1 MSRML
6 ALACALAAFT
16 LAAGAAFVPTS
27 AQSATPPY
35 GSAITLDDAKR
46 AMAAAELEA
55 GKNSWQVAITII
67 DSGGNLVMFH
77 KFDNT
82 QLASIGASEGK
93 ARTALTFKR
102 PSKALDDA
110 IAAGGAGLRLLAVKD
125 ITPLEGGLPII
136 IDGKII
142 GAIGVSGAL
151 SSQDAQVAK
160 AGIDALRNS
169 QLPAADRAGIAKSLI
184 GPQHNPDAAPA
195 CDWLAGCRRPVTCMM
210 IVDRATLSRMQ
221 RKSLGGMSCPIARS
235 LERVGEWWRILIMRD
250 ALHGYTRFDQFPE
263 EPRHRSEYADATSR
277 RAGRGGAVRA
287 PALQRASAARRVR
300 ADVAR
305 PRLSAG
311 DGRAARLGQQALRAG
326 RASACCCVDARS
338 GNAADPIMVDRA
350 TGET

>member
-16 LAAGAAFVPTS
+16 LAAGAAFVPTL

-151 SSQDAQVAK
+151 SSQDAQIAK
-160 AGIDALRNS
+160 AGADAL
-169 QLPAADRAGIAKSLI
+169 AK
-184 GPQHNPDAAPA
+184 
-195 CDWLAGCRRPVTCMM
+195 
-210 IVDRATLSRMQ
+210 
-221 RKSLGGMSCPIARS
+221 
-235 LERVGEWWRILIMRD
+235 
-250 ALHGYTRFDQFPE
+250 
-263 EPRHRSEYADATSR
+263 
-277 RAGRGGAVRA
+277 
-287 PALQRASAARRVR
+287 
-300 ADVAR
+300 
-305 PRLSAG
+305 
-311 DGRAARLGQQALRAG
+311 
-326 RASACCCVDARS
+326 
-338 GNAADPIMVDRA
+338 
-350 TGET
+350 